1 METVGTKSPGHRA
14 AGGVA
19 NRTAGRTG
27 TAYDDLLSE
36 LLTPLRLTGVL
47 DSRWRARTPW
57 AIEGEALRDRAA
69 LYYVVDGDCW
79 LTGTGGPPLHLGTGD
94 LALLPT
100 GAAHRLTDHPG
111 SRAEPV
117 MALRSG
123 RGTGQGPGP
132 GQGQG
137 QGPGSGAEALRLP
150 GPRVPGAPVGA
161 REAGRRQERTPLE
174 PGGSGTSGEPD
185 RSGTPAEIRVGGD
198 GPETRL
204 LCAGL
209 PYDAGTITDLYRSL
223 PDVLVLDRSRVE
235 REPLL
240 HDTLNLLARAGRPA
254 GPGDRIVTLRAFE
267 MAFVLALRP
276 LLLDLAEDPERPYSP
291 PLLRHPGI
299 RRALVLIAT
308 RFAEPW
314 TIDMLAR
321 EAGMS
326 RSAFTA
332 AFSGHVGMS
341 PARHLTECR
350 MREAARLL
358 TETSLPQSA
367 IPARVGYQSA
377 VGFHLAFRKWYG
389 ETPGVYRTA
398 VGAGSGAGTGS
409 GAGSGAGADARRD
422 AGAGAGKAVQR
433 GAALGD

>member
-47 DSRWRARTPW
+47 DSRWRAGAPW
-57 AIEGEALRDRAA
+57 AIESEALRDRAA
-69 LYYVVDGDCW
+69 LYYVVEGDCW

-123 RGTGQGPGP
+123 RG
-132 GQGQG
+132 QGQG
-137 QGPGSGAEALRLP
+137 QGRGAGVEALRLP
-150 GPRVPGAPVGA
+150 GPRVPGARAGA
-161 REAGRRQERTPLE
+161 RDAGRRQERTPLQ
-174 PGGSGTSGEPD
+174 PGGSSTPRDPG
-185 RSGTPAEIRVGGD
+185 RSGTPGEPVGSGARGEIRVGGD

-240 HDTLNLLARAGRPA
+240 HDTLNLLARTGRPA

-398 VGAGSGAGTGS
+398 VGTGA
-409 GAGSGAGADARRD
+409 GAGSGAGAEARGD
-422 AGAGAGKAVQR
+422 AGAGAGKAVPR